1 MLSCSVA
8 EVWQKAQPSGQ
19 AGYFWD
25 DPDLSSLGDSCAV
38 SVQRKSSQAVVPEVG
53 DAKKDQK
60 ADFETA
66 LVFWSIGLCCQG
78 MNQAAPRWGIGEGD

>member
-1 MLSCSVA
+1 MLR
-8 EVWQKAQPSGQ
+8 SGRK
-19 AGYFWD
+19 
-25 DPDLSSLGDSCAV
+25 LSPLARQGISGMILIYLPWV
-38 SVQRKSSQAVVPEVG
+38 THVLFLVQRKSSQAVVPEVG

-78 MNQAAPRWGIGEGD
+78 MNQAAPRWGIGAGD